1 MLKFFS
7 IIFFLIITFNANA
20 NNNDKI
26 IENLKNTD
34 SLDFNFEQN
43 TNGKKEKGN
52 CTIEYP
58 KKIFCQYSKSNN
70 KILVSNGKSLV
81 IKTQTSYYRYP
92 LNKTPLN
99 LILDKDYLISKIYNL
114 TGRTIDNNL
123 ITYKILDYDNELSIF
138 FNKKTYDLVGW
149 QNIDLYQN
157 FNITFIS
164 VIKKNR
170 VPPKDLFEIP
180 IQN

>member
-1 MLKFFS
+1 MLRFFS
-7 IIFFLIITFNANA
+7 IIIFLIITFNANA
-20 NNNDKI
+20 NNNEKI

-34 SLDFNFEQN
+34 SIDFNFEQN
-43 TNGKKEKGN
+43 TNGKIEKGN

-81 IKTQTSYYRYP
+81 IKTKTSYYRYP

-99 LILDKDYLISKIYNL
+99 LILDKNYLISKINNL
-114 TGRTIDNNL
+114 TGKTIDNNL
-123 ITYKILDYDNELSIF
+123 ITYKILDNDNELSIF

-164 VIKKNR
+164 IIKKNR

>member
-7 IIFFLIITFNANA
+7 IIIFLIITFNANA

-26 IENLKNTD
+26 IENLKNID
-34 SLDFNFEQN
+34 SIDFNFEQN

-81 IKTQTSYYRYP
+81 IKTKTSYYRYP
-92 LNKTPLN
+92 LDKTPLN
-99 LILDKDYLISKIYNL
+99 LILDKDYLISKIFNL

-123 ITYKILDYDNELSIF
+123 ITYKILDNDYELSIF

-170 VPPKDLFEIP
+170 VPPKDLFKIP

>member
-7 IIFFLIITFNANA
+7 IIIFLIITFNANA
-20 NNNDKI
+20 NNNEKI
-26 IENLKNTD
+26 IENLKSTD
-34 SLDFNFEQN
+34 SIDFNFEQN
-43 TNGKKEKGN
+43 TNGKREKGN

-81 IKTQTSYYRYP
+81 IKTKTSYYRYP

-99 LILDKDYLISKIYNL
+99 LILDKNYLISKIYNL
-114 TGRTIDNNL
+114 TGRTIENNL
-123 ITYKILDYDNELSIF
+123 ITYKIIDNDHEISIF

-170 VPPKDLFEIP
+170 VPPKDLFKIP
-180 IQN
+180 IQD

>member
-7 IIFFLIITFNANA
+7 IIIFLIITFNANA

-26 IENLKNTD
+26 IENLKSTD
-34 SLDFNFEQN
+34 SIDFNFEQN
-43 TNGKKEKGN
+43 TNGKREKGN

-81 IKTQTSYYRYP
+81 IKTKTSYYRYP

-99 LILDKDYLISKIYNL
+99 LILDKNYLISKIYNL

-123 ITYKILDYDNELSIF
+123 ITYKILDNDNEISIF

-170 VPPKDLFEIP
+170 ALPKDLFKIP

>member
-7 IIFFLIITFNANA
+7 IIIFLIITFNANA
-20 NNNDKI
+20 NNNEKI
-26 IENLKNTD
+26 IENLKNID
-34 SLDFNFEQN
+34 SIDFNFEQN
-43 TNGKKEKGN
+43 TNGKKEKGK

-58 KKIFCQYSKSNN
+58 KKIFCQYSKINN
-70 KILVSNGKSLV
+70 KILVSNGTSLV
-81 IKTQTSYYRYP
+81 IKTKTSYYRYP
-92 LNKTPLN
+92 LDKTPLN
-99 LILDKDYLISKIYNL
+99 LILDKNYLISKIFNL

-123 ITYKILDYDNELSIF
+123 ITYKILDNDNELSVF

-170 VPPKDLFEIP
+170 VPPKDLFKIP

>member
-7 IIFFLIITFNANA
+7 IIIFLIITFNANA
-20 NNNDKI
+20 NNNEKI

-34 SLDFNFEQN
+34 SIDFNFEQN
-43 TNGKKEKGN
+43 TNGKIEKGN

-81 IKTQTSYYRYP
+81 IKTKTSYYRYP

-99 LILDKDYLISKIYNL
+99 LILDKNYLISKIYNL
-114 TGRTIDNNL
+114 TERTIDNNL
-123 ITYKILDYDNELSIF
+123 ITYKIFDNDNKLSLF

-170 VPPKDLFEIP
+170 VPPKDLFKIP
-180 IQN
+180 TQN